1 MQMSQDQAGY
11 HYYQGLSQE
20 QANEMEQIQFD
31 QARHESMMAHME
43 APPTP
48 FFDHA
53 FGDPGASSSYDA
65 GDPGASSS
73 YPPPA
78 EDPSQTPHA
87 VDPTDAPRRSQRA
100 RVDTS
105 RFSHS
110 QYPDHHVHAQRRQ

>member
-11 HYYQGLSQE
+11 SYFPGLTQE

-31 QARHESMMAHME
+31 QARHESVRALME

-48 FFDHA
+48 FFDHT
-53 FGDPGASSSYDA
+53 FGDD
-65 GDPGASSS
+65 GASSS

-110 QYPDHHVHAQRRQ
+110 HYPDHHVYSQRGQ

>member
-48 FFDHA
+48 FSGHA
-53 FGDPGASSSYDA
+53 F

-87 VDPTDAPRRSQRA
+87 VDPTDEPRRSQRA